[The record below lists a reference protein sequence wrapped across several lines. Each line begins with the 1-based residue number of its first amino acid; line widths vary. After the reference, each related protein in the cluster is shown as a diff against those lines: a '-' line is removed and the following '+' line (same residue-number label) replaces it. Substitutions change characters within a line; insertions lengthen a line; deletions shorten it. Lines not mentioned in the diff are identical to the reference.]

1 MRKIAKICD
10 RLEGYTKLSELDG
23 QNYNVWI
30 NENIKEE
37 LIEDLSKDIQYK
49 SISFKGHALNMDLEK
64 HYECD
69 SLSEFEYENIAVYKA
84 IEYLQEDVHQYLI
97 DDGDTRDFAE
107 IIIDKII
114 LKCKNTFNINF

>member
-69 SLSEFEYENIAVYKA
+69 SLSEFEYENIAIYKA

-114 LKCKNTFNINF
+114 LN

>member
-30 NENIKEE
+30 NKNIIEE
-37 LIEDLSKDIQYK
+37 TIADLSEDIQYK
-49 SISFKGHALNMDLEK
+49 TIGFKGSAINMDLEK
-64 HYECD
+64 DYECN
-69 SLSEFEYENIAVYKA
+69 SLAEFEYENIAVYKA

-114 LKCKNTFNINF
+114 LN

>member
-1 MRKIAKICD
+1 MRKIAKISNK
-10 RLEGYTKLSELDG
+10 LEGYTKLSELDG

-30 NENIKEE
+30 NNNIKNK

-84 IEYLQEDVHQYLI
+84 IEYLEADVQAYLV
-97 DDGDTRDFAE
+97 DDGDTEDFAE
-107 IIIDKII
+107 IIINKII
-114 LKCKNTFNINF
+114 LNYENG